1 MKINPEIR
9 KNPFR
14 LSFLSV
20 AVICCVALS
29 IVFFY
34 ISHVNNRE
42 TQERYTQEKMELILN
57 DFETQLRMMEDVS
70 LRIASNYEFH
80 PYYFEENIARELSML
95 ETFQQYRY
103 YTALTEEYF
112 LYYGGDRIYRSAG
125 STLDLELFMRTKT
138 EDREEWG
145 RFLEE
150 LETMQE
156 QKDFTR
162 VYGELKVLP
171 ALGDVYVL
179 IPLRVRETGSKN
191 TAVLG
196 FVVKPEALEER
207 FQLVSGGMEGGMALY
222 GKDGEVL
229 FSGTEGEPEQGG
241 RDGMTVISEDGRYR
255 LRCPVQKERS
265 MQSSLF
271 FLQMVL
277 VLVDVCLV
285 FVIANIFAAKAYRPI
300 QTLTEK
306 YHGKVSQKKENHEN
320 ALDELGYMMDSMLQ
334 KNQEAAEQI
343 RNNQKLLRNQLLQML
358 LDGCAFV
365 EVLPFLDRVGI
376 CLPGP
381 VYCVISLSFEKEEGA
396 SKEFLSDL
404 QEELEQ
410 LSDAAEKEYIYAVCG
425 FERKLLN
432 VICSM
437 PAEERK
443 NALTEMVIAVAES
456 FAYRP
461 LIGIGNPYQ
470 ALRNLPASWLES
482 MDELQNR
489 KKEAEKAENH
499 GAVYQYHVE
508 ELRRI
513 TAVLENGNEKEAEK
527 RLAGFAG
534 QLGQE
539 PMSML
544 MRQNIMADFLGE
556 MRKLY
561 EKYQLEISRKNISF
575 LISARTAQ
583 DFERAA
589 ENMIREFCEGYEAA
603 VSREREEES
612 DRICEYINA
621 HFSEYDISI
630 ESVAEKL
637 HTSTDAVRQAVLKHT
652 GKLYRDY
659 LIYLRIEYAKV
670 LLCQEDISVA
680 DLCGKVGYGNVSY
693 FIKLFREITG
703 VTPAKY
709 RKQAKGEAGAQAL
722 RNGDWDEKSGEKAG
736 ETV

>member
-1 MKINPEIR
+1 
-9 KNPFR
+9 
-14 LSFLSV
+14 
-20 AVICCVALS
+20 
-29 IVFFY
+29 
-34 ISHVNNRE
+34 
-42 TQERYTQEKMELILN
+42 
-57 DFETQLRMMEDVS
+57 
-70 LRIASNYEFH
+70 
-80 PYYFEENIARELSML
+80 
-95 ETFQQYRY
+95 
-103 YTALTEEYF
+103 
-112 LYYGGDRIYRSAG
+112 
-125 STLDLELFMRTKT
+125 
-138 EDREEWG
+138 
-145 RFLEE
+145 
-150 LETMQE
+150 
-156 QKDFTR
+156 
-162 VYGELKVLP
+162 
-171 ALGDVYVL
+171 
-179 IPLRVRETGSKN
+179 
-191 TAVLG
+191 
-196 FVVKPEALEER
+196 
-207 FQLVSGGMEGGMALY
+207 
-222 GKDGEVL
+222 
-229 FSGTEGEPEQGG
+229 
-241 RDGMTVISEDGRYR
+241 
-255 LRCPVQKERS
+255 
-265 MQSSLF
+265 
-271 FLQMVL
+271 
-277 VLVDVCLV
+277 
-285 FVIANIFAAKAYRPI
+285 
-300 QTLTEK
+300 
-306 YHGKVSQKKENHEN
+306 
-320 ALDELGYMMDSMLQ
+320 
-334 KNQEAAEQI
+334 
-343 RNNQKLLRNQLLQML
+343 
-358 LDGCAFV
+358 
-365 EVLPFLDRVGI
+365 
-376 CLPGP
+376 
-381 VYCVISLSFEKEEGA
+381 
-396 SKEFLSDL
+396 
-404 QEELEQ
+404 
-410 LSDAAEKEYIYAVCG
+410 
-425 FERKLLN
+425 
-432 VICSM
+432 M

-561 EKYQLEISRKNISF
+561 EIYQLEISRKNISF

-612 DRICEYINA
+612 DRICDISTRIFPNI
-621 HFSEYDISI
+621 DISI
-630 ESVAEKL
+630 ESVGGKAAYQ
-637 HTSTDAVRQAVLKHT
+637 HGRGTPGVLKHT

-709 RKQAKGEAGAQAL
+709 RKQRKERPERRRSGTVTGMKNQERKQARRYDTPYRCRELTAGVYSGYAGDRQKRIEETFAHEKEFYPEKSRYHIYFGDIHGHSSLSDGSPDIDAYYKDIRDREKLDFCAL
-722 RNGDWDEKSGEKAG
+722 TDHDHGGVGRSELSGRNGS
-736 ETV
+736 